1 MLPDCSFLSVCFSDK
16 EADTAHRATEAE
28 SVRLCQRD
36 DWALIAKTAASRLC
50 VCLRATLYG
59 CGCGCGWLDLR
70 MFNVHVRVSVCVCT
84 S

>member
-50 VCLRATLYG
+50 ACVCMQLSMDVDVGGWICVCLMCMYA
-59 CGCGCGWLDLR
+59 
-70 MFNVHVRVSVCVCT
+70 
-84 S
+84 